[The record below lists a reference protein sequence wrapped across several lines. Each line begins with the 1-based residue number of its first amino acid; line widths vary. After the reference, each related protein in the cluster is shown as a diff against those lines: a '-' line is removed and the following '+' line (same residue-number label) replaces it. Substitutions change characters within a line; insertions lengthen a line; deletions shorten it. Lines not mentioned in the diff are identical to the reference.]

1 MLATFTMAVPRL
13 DHSVAIVLHVQVHP
27 VRWYHVDRFGEVVAD
42 ACCKLAWYKHTIR
55 SRGWRSAP
63 GVDSQDVLTKIGRS
77 ELCSAMHNKNLLSA
91 SKLDASACHEQSN
104 ATQCG
109 TTR

>member
-63 GVDSQDVLTKIGRS
+63 GVDSQDVLTKIGSS
-77 ELCSAMHNKNLLSA
+77 ENGLL
-91 SKLDASACHEQSN
+91 LN
-104 ATQCG
+104 AKI
-109 TTR
+109 TRRIRFPANELIS

>member
-42 ACCKLAWYKHTIR
+42 ACCQ
-55 SRGWRSAP
+55 
-63 GVDSQDVLTKIGRS
+63 VVLTKIGRS
-77 ELCSAMHNKNLLSA
+77 ELCSAMHNKKNLLSA
-91 SKLDASACHEQSN
+91 SKLDASACHEHCSP
-104 ATQCG
+104 
-109 TTR
+109 